1 MKLVTSAVLTALLAL
16 TVWLP
21 GQGGKAEV
29 LQLAQ
34 ADVDARMGPWRSPK
48 VVIEEPRP
56 PNAAIETEGRGPA
69 GNCRSV
75 TVTERQDGVLVTRTE
90 RRCER

>member
-1 MKLVTSAVLTALLAL
+1 MLAL
-16 TVWLP
+16 TMWLP
-21 GQGGKAEV
+21 TQTGSAEV
-29 LQLAQ
+29 MRLAQ
-34 ADVDARMGPWRSPK
+34 ADVDARMGPSRSPK

-56 PNAAIETEGRGPA
+56 PSAAIETEGRGPA
-69 GNCRSV
+69 ENCRPV